1 MSEDITK
8 SLINKPAKKRTL
20 LIIGSFFAVLLVTV
34 LVLVGMAYALLTSGE
49 KQAYQSPG
57 SASAASDVTVMT
69 PRGASEAIPVIAQ
82 DSASAAVATTAA
94 AAATTLTPVI
104 EQLDPTQAIPVA
116 PSQSSDLPGKPLDP
130 TNRSAP
136 QHDLDNLF

>member
-8 SLINKPAKKRTL
+8 SLIDKPAKKRTL

-69 PRGASEAIPVIAQ
+69 PRGASDTIPAIAQ
-82 DSASAAVATTAA
+82 GEAPQTVTTAA
-94 AAATTLTPVI
+94 I